1 MKPQLLRLLLLMVAA
16 SPVLAQTGSIKGKVS
31 EEGTGKALSGATVA
45 ITKKG
50 TGGGPDKVIAGAI
63 SRSSGVYEINDIPAG
78 EYQLRTSYVGF
89 KPFQAEV
96 KVVAGQ
102 ITPMEII
109 LNPDVVKLE
118 EVVVVGAASRTQKS
132 KAEVAVSRVDA
143 VELQKGFTYTDV
155 NQLLAGKI
163 PGVSIAPSSGNIG
176 GSTRFRVRS
185 GGGLRGTGSPVIYLD
200 GARVIDADLGFFTA
214 GGQASSS
221 LFDIS
226 PESITSVEVLKGP
239 ASAALYGTGGSN
251 GVMLFSTRGGVGASG
266 EPITIQYRGSV
277 GYNEPQSEYTR
288 DELLTYK
295 DANSILHK
303 GYFNQHSVTLAGST
317 SQFNYDVNV
326 SSRVDNGIIN
336 NNHAERQGVKTSFE
350 VQPVANMTLRLTGR
364 YAGVELNRPANDN
377 YLLGYLGNV
386 LLFGPS
392 IGQNGEEISNSFFFA
407 SKGAMDSIQN
417 RTRNHRFIGSAD
429 IAYQP
434 MDGLELRGVIGF
446 DALDGSDDEL
456 FPPTSDYSSVGI
468 VQGKRSLY
476 NRSRTNMNVDA
487 SAGYSYLVT
496 DGLAA
501 TSIVGMQ
508 LFRSTARNF
517 FITKEGLSSN
527 LITAVD
533 AATEFK
539 DGAETRGEGRE
550 AGLFFQQ
557 EFSLDNIYSLSF
569 GVRNDF
575 ASSYGTDAP
584 SIFYP
589 RASAAVRLDKLDL
602 LPSAFNFAKF
612 RLGYGQSGQLPSGN
626 DGVLRRWGKIESGF
640 GIGADIAAIG
650 NTKIEPERVQE
661 FEVGV
666 EFEINEAYGLDFTY
680 FVQSATSS
688 IIGFQSAPS
697 TGQTANAIPTN
708 VGAIDGWGFEAQAYA
723 TILRTADVGIEAN
736 LNWTFADNEVKDL
749 GGASPL
755 FGNANVIQV
764 GLPRGAFYLPTILG
778 AAFDSAGV
786 LVGTRYKL
794 DSNGLPLLEY
804 QGRPDPTHSGSFSLT
819 CDFLSY
825 FRIYGLAEWGLG
837 NSVFNQTN
845 QFAYTQ
851 LVPFAGPNSLERRR
865 LEVQLGQVPAD
876 AYGDI
881 GVTPLTPNTPEYVA
895 AAERFVRTGTLD
907 DDRANWLEEADYFRI
922 REISVAFDA
931 SSFVADVSDNN
942 IKQAS
947 LAFSVRNV
955 ALFTKY
961 SGKEVELNNSGTGGI
976 EQATDFLTLQSPRT
990 LTMSL
995 TLGF

>member
-1 MKPQLLRLLLLMVAA
+1 MKPQLLRLLLMMVAA
-16 SPVLAQTGSIKGKVS
+16 SPMLAQTGSIKGKVT
-31 EEGTGKALSGATVA
+31 EEGTGKALSGATV
-45 ITKKG
+45 TVSTKG
-50 TGGGPDKVIAGAI
+50 TPNNVIAGAI
-63 SRSSGVYEINDIPAG
+63 TRSSGMYEIKDIPAG
-78 EYQLRTSYVGF
+78 EYLLKTTYVGY
-89 KPFQAEV
+89 KPFQTEATV
-96 KVVAGQ
+96 AAGQ
-102 ITPMEII
+102 ITPKDIS

-132 KAEVAVSRVDA
+132 RAEVAVSRVDA

-185 GGGLRGTGSPVIYLD
+185 GGGLRGNGDPVIYLD
-200 GARVIDADLGFFTA
+200 GTRVINTDLGFFTA

-221 LFDIS
+221 LFDIN
-226 PESITSVEVLKGP
+226 PESITNVEVLKGP

-251 GVMLFSTRGGVGASG
+251 GVMMFSTRGGVGASG
-266 EPITIQYRGSV
+266 EAIAVQYRGSV
-277 GYNEPQSEYTR
+277 GYNEPQSTYTR
-288 DELLTYK
+288 DELLTFE
-295 DANSILHK
+295 DANDIFHK
-303 GYFNQHSVTLAGST
+303 GYFNQHSLTLAGSN
-317 SQFNYDVNV
+317 SQFNYDVNL
-326 SSRVDNGIIN
+326 SSRVDNGILN

-392 IGQNGEEISNSFFFA
+392 VGPNGEEISNSFFFA

-417 RTRNHRFIGSAD
+417 RTRNHRFIGSAE
-429 IAYQP
+429 ATYQP
-434 MDGLELRGVIGF
+434 IEGLELRGVLGF
-446 DALDGSDDEL
+446 DGLDGSDDEL
-456 FPPTSDYSSVGI
+456 FPPTSNYSSVGI
-468 VQGKRSLY
+468 LQGKRSLY
-476 NRSRTNMNVDA
+476 NRTRTNMNIDV
-487 SAGYSYLVT
+487 SAGYGYSVAE
-496 DGLAA
+496 GLAA
-501 TSIVGMQ
+501 NSIVGMQ
-508 LFRSTARNF
+508 LFRSTLRSF

-527 LITAVD
+527 LLTAVD

-539 DGAETRGEGRE
+539 DGAETQTEARE

-575 ASSYGTDAP
+575 ASSYGADAP

-589 RASAAVRLDKLDL
+589 RVSAAVRLDKLDV
-602 LPSAFNFAKF
+602 LPAMFNFAKF
-612 RLGYGQSGQLPSGN
+612 RFGYGQSGQLPSGD

-650 NTKIEPERVQE
+650 NTKIEPERVGE
-661 FEVGV
+661 FEVGL
-666 EFEINEAYGLDFTY
+666 EFEINESYGLDFTY
-680 FVQSATSS
+680 FMQSATNS

-697 TGQTANAIPTN
+697 TGQTATAVPTN
-708 VGAIDGWGFEAQAYA
+708 VGSIDGWGFEAQAYA
-723 TILRTADVGIEAN
+723 TILRTTDVGLEVN

-764 GLPRGAFYLPTILG
+764 GLPRGSFYLPTVLG
-778 AAFDSAGV
+778 AQFDSVGV
-786 LVGTRYKL
+786 FSGTRYKL
-794 DSNGLPLLEY
+794 DSNGLPMLEY
-804 QGRPDPTHSGSFSLT
+804 KGRPDPTHSGSFSLT
-819 CDFLSY
+819 LDFLSY

-837 NSVFNQTN
+837 GSIFNQTN
-845 QFAYTQ
+845 QFANTA
-851 LVPFAGPNSLERRR
+851 LFDGPNSLERRR
-865 LEVQLGQVPAD
+865 LEVQLGQVPPD

-895 AAERFVRTGTLD
+895 AAERFVRTGVLD
-907 DDRANWLEEADYFRI
+907 DDRGNWLEEADYFRV

-931 SSFVADVSDNN
+931 SSFVADVSEST

-955 ALFTKY
+955 ALFTTY
-961 SGKEVELNNSGTGGI
+961 SGKDVELNNSGTSGI
-976 EQATDFLTLQSPRT
+976 EQGTDFLTLQSPRT

>member
-1 MKPQLLRLLLLMVAA
+1 MKPQLLRLLLMLLAA
-16 SPVLAQTGSIKGKVS
+16 SPMLAQTGSIKGKVS
-31 EEGTGKALSGATVA
+31 EEGTGKALSGATV
-45 ITKKG
+45 TVSKKE
-50 TGGGPDKVIAGAI
+50 TPSNVIAGAI
-63 SRSSGVYEINDIPAG
+63 TRSTGMYEIKDIPAG
-78 EYQLRTSYVGF
+78 EYLLKTTYVGY
-89 KPFQAEV
+89 KPFQTGV
-96 KVVAGQ
+96 TVASGQ
-102 ITPMEII
+102 ITPQEII

-132 KAEVAVSRVDA
+132 RAEVAVSRVDA

-185 GGGLRGTGSPVIYLD
+185 GGGLRGNGEPVMYLD
-200 GARVIDADLGFFTA
+200 GARVINTDLGFFTA

-221 LFDIS
+221 LFDIN

-251 GVMLFSTRGGVGASG
+251 GVMMFSTRGGVGASG
-266 EPITIQYRGSV
+266 EAIAVQYRGSV

-288 DELLTYK
+288 DELLTYQ
-295 DANSILHK
+295 DANSIFHK
-303 GYFNQHSVTLAGST
+303 GYFNQHSLTLAGAT
-317 SQFNYDVNV
+317 SQFNYDINL

-392 IGQNGEEISNSFFFA
+392 VDSTGKEVSNSFFFA

-417 RTRNHRFIGSAD
+417 RTRNHRFIGSAE
-429 IAYQP
+429 ATYQP

-456 FPPTSDYSSVGI
+456 FPPTSSYSRVGI
-468 VQGKRSLY
+468 RQGKRSVY
-476 NRSRTNMNVDA
+476 NRSRTNMNIDA
-487 SAGYSYLVT
+487 SAGYSYSVT

-501 TSIVGMQ
+501 NSIVGMQ
-508 LFRSTARNF
+508 LFRSMLRTF

-527 LITAVD
+527 LLTAVD
-533 AATEFK
+533 GATEFK
-539 DGAETRGEGRE
+539 DGAETQGEARE

-589 RASAAVRLDKLDL
+589 RVSGAVRLDKLDL
-602 LPSAFNFAKF
+602 LPSQFNFAKF
-612 RLGYGQSGQLPSGN
+612 RVGYGQSGQLPEGD

-661 FEVGV
+661 FEVGL
-666 EFEINEAYGLDFTY
+666 EFEISDAYGLDFTY
-680 FVQSATSS
+680 FLQSATSS
-688 IIGFQSAPS
+688 IIGFQNAPS

-723 TILRTADVGIEAN
+723 TLLRTTDFGLEVN
-736 LNWTFADNEVKDL
+736 LNWTFADNEVTDL
-749 GGASPL
+749 GGAPPL
-755 FGNANVIQV
+755 FGNANVIEV
-764 GLPRGAFYLPTILG
+764 GLPRNAFYLPTVLG
-778 AAFDSAGV
+778 AEFDSAGV

-794 DSNGLPLLEY
+794 DSNGLPMLEY
-804 QGRPDPTHSGSFSLT
+804 KGRPDPTHSGSFSLT
-819 CDFLSY
+819 FDFLSY

-837 NSVFNQTN
+837 NSIFNQTN
-845 QFAYTQ
+845 QFANTA
-851 LVPFAGPNSLERRR
+851 LSDGPNSLERRR
-865 LEVQLGQVPAD
+865 LEVQLGQVPPN

-907 DDRANWLEEADYFRI
+907 DDRGNWVEEADYFRV

-931 SSFVADVSDNN
+931 SSLVADFSDNN

-961 SGKEVELNNSGTGGI
+961 SGKEVDLNNSGTTGI